1 MKRVLI
7 GLLAASMLMTGT
19 NALARGGHGGF
30 YGPPPPPYRGHYWSG
45 HHHDY
50 SGAYLIGGL
59 ALGAV
64 LTDALIDRGPTTVYV
79 EPRPAPRVIFRERPV
94 TTVVVT
100 QPRRSLL
107 RDLNGKCYEI
117 SRDDADNE
125 LRTQLPASECDW

>member
-1 MKRVLI
+1 MKRLLI
-7 GLLAASMLMTGT
+7 GLLAASMLLTGT

-30 YGPPPPPYRGHYWSG
+30 YAPAPPPYRSHHWPR

-59 ALGAV
+59 ALGAI
-64 LTDALIDRGPTTVYV
+64 LTDALIDRNPTTVYV
-79 EPRPAPRVIFRERPV
+79 EPSPPPRVTYRERPV

-107 RDLNGKCYEI
+107 RDLKGNCYEV
-117 SRDDADNE
+117 SNDGSGSE
-125 LRTQLPASECDW
+125 LRTQLPAAECDW